1 MIKNCLYMYKKIW
14 GYSKLRIILIFV
26 VAFFAAL
33 NTCTDLLF
41 FKFMIEGISEHRS
54 YQYILV
60 LIAIRLGILLLMQC
74 VDNISNTVIFPF
86 CDLKI
91 KKGFSIELY
100 KKVKDIDLIG
110 FDNAKF
116 YDKYSRA
123 FNETE
128 YRATGMLQTLS
139 YVVSVT
145 VQIIVVVI
153 TLAYINPVAILISI
167 FGALV
172 TAWANVVN
180 TKAVYNYDLKKTKLF
195 RGFEYIKRVFYI
207 PEYSKDIRMTHL
219 DQVMYKKFDRLTSDN
234 RQVVKECAPK
244 IAAVAISGSWAFNFL
259 SVGVTS
265 AFMVY
270 KVYQGVLGIGDFV
283 TAVYAVNNLS
293 NNLLQFS
300 NIIPQFSEHALF
312 INNYLEVLNYQTQIQ
327 SEKDAEEISPF
338 GKKEI
343 ELKNVSFHY
352 PNVDCNAINS
362 VSLHI
367 RAGEKI
373 AIVGENG
380 AGKSTLI
387 KLIMRLYEPDTGELC
402 LDKTPYNQI
411 TKNSIAEVFSVVQQD
426 FQHYALSIKEN
437 ITLVGHRGQ
446 KEHTDD
452 EAVWDAIRR
461 VGLFE
466 KIDSL
471 PKGIDTQ
478 VTKEFDE
485 EGLNFSGGQLQ
496 RLAIARMI
504 YQNSGVMIM
513 DEPSS
518 SLDPI
523 SEAKIFD
530 LIYELAKDKTLIL
543 VSHRLSGVKDMDRIL
558 YMEEGCIKESGTHAQ
573 LMQLDGKYAKMFKIQ
588 AERYGD
594 NETV

>member
-14 GYSKLRIILIFV
+14 SYSKLRIILIFV
-26 VAFFAAL
+26 VAVFVAL
-33 NTCTDLLF
+33 NTCADLLF
-41 FKFMIEGISEHRS
+41 FKFMIEGIGEHKS

-74 VDNISNTVIFPF
+74 VDNIVNTVIFPV

-91 KKGFSIELY
+91 KRGFSIELY
-100 KKVKDIDLIG
+100 EKVKDIDLIG

-128 YRATGMLQTLS
+128 YRATGILQTLS
-139 YVVSVT
+139 YVVTVT
-145 VQIIVVVI
+145 IQIIVVVI

-167 FGALV
+167 LGALV

-180 TKAVYNYDLKKTKLF
+180 TKAGYNYDLKKTKLV
-195 RGFEYIKRVFYI
+195 RGFDYIKRVFYI

-219 DQVMYKKFDRLTSDN
+219 DQIMYQKFDYLTDEN

-270 KVYQGVLGIGDFV
+270 KVYQGALGIGDFV
-283 TAVYAVNNLS
+283 TAVYAVNSLS

-312 INNYLEVLNYQTQIQ
+312 INNYLEVLDYHTQIQ
-327 SEKDAEEISPF
+327 SEKDAEEISPL

-352 PNVDCNAINS
+352 PNVDRNAINS

-402 LDKTPYNQI
+402 LDKSPYNQI
-411 TKNSIAEVFSVVQQD
+411 TKSSIAEVFSVVQQD

-437 ITLVGHRGQ
+437 ITLVGHRRQ
-446 KEHTDD
+446 KELADD
-452 EAVWDAIRR
+452 KAVWDAIQR

-466 KIDSL
+466 KINSL

-478 VTKEFDE
+478 VTKEFEE

-558 YMEEGCIKESGTHAQ
+558 YMEEGCIKESGTHAE
-573 LMQLDGKYAKMFKIQ
+573 LMQLNGNYAKMFKIQ

-594 NETV
+594 NDTK